1 MRARAVTTATLW
13 FPRMADF
20 ESPPPVSQS
29 VSPPIPRPDL
39 TPIRQR
45 DVAREDADAA
55 FRKWDWARTQVRL
68 CAYPDEPRLI
78 EHFLDLG
85 RHMLAQQRMSA
96 WDLAWQSAQLL
107 LDTAADRA
115 LPPHW
120 RTLCLDHLYIPL
132 DELARHADSAERQ
145 QRLAGLRWR
154 LATLHLESR
163 GGELRPPALD

>member
-1 MRARAVTTATLW
+1 MD
-13 FPRMADF
+13 DF
-20 ESPPPVSQS
+20 ESLPPVSAAAS
-29 VSPPIPRPDL
+29 SSAL
-39 TPIRQR
+39 TLIRRR
-45 DVAREDADAA
+45 DVTRQDADAA
-55 FRKWDWARTQVRL
+55 FQKWDWARTQVRL

-107 LDTAADRA
+107 LDTAADQA

-132 DELARHADSAERQ
+132 DELARCADSAERQ

-154 LATLHLESR
+154 LAMLDPGSPD
-163 GGELRPPALD
+163 GELPPPALD